1 MNTIMFTPT
10 GMRISTPTSILTKTR
25 NTATSILTC
34 MIMNTNTSTFTS
46 IRTREH
52 QMFTIMSIKV
62 NMVLTIMNTPDTRQK
77 FIAIRIRRKKP
88 KLECKW
94 GNFVSIMEVKSKHN

>member
-1 MNTIMFTPT
+1 MNTNMFIPI
-10 GMRISTPTSILTKTR
+10 GMRISTPTSILIKTR

-34 MIMNTNTSTFTS
+34 MIMNTSTSTFTS

-62 NMVLTIMNTPDTRQK
+62 NMVFTIMNTLDTRQK
-77 FIAIRIRRKKP
+77 FIATDKKT
-88 KLECKW
+88 KTKNL
-94 GNFVSIMEVKSKHN
+94 NVSGKTL